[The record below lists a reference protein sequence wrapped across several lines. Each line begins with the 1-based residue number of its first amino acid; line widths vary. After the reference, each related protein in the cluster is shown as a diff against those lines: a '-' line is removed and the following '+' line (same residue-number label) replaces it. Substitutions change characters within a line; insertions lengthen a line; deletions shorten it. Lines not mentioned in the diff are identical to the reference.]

1 MFRFYYF
8 SNANLPGH
16 HIVGTI
22 AEANNYL
29 ISRKRDVM
37 NLI

>member
-8 SNANLPGH
+8 SNAKLPGH

-29 ISRKRDVM
+29 ISRKRDVL